1 MKTNRKV
8 IMKNLKNAIQPIIG
22 ENGNKDIDKLVQKST
37 RKLSDL
43 IAEFMVKTEKKRKKL
58 KVK

>member
-1 MKTNRKV
+1 
-8 IMKNLKNAIQPIIG
+8 MKNLKNAIQPIIG